1 MEEVLISIAK
11 DTPILALLGV
21 VLVIVFRMQGERDK
35 KLTEERSI
43 MITTFTQTIDKMSIA
58 NEKIA
63 NANGDLLNEVKNNG
77 VELKNFVRII
87 DESHL
92 SQFQAHLYQ
101 QKEHEQ
107 MIKVL
112 EKLNGKS

>member
-35 KLTEERSI
+35 EQKEER
-43 MITTFTQTIDKMSIA
+43 MTFIQTIDKM
-58 NEKIA
+58 NDT
-63 NANGDLLNEVKNNG
+63 NGKLAESNGYLLESVKNNG
-77 VELKNFVRII
+77 IDLKNFVRIVE
-87 DESHL
+87 ESHL
-92 SQFQAHLYQ
+92 SQMQAHLYQ

-107 MIKVL
+107 MIKAL
-112 EKLNGKS
+112 ERLNGKEG